1 MIYISYIM
9 LFLFYIVDAFLFYRR
24 GYSFKKTVIFFILD
38 IIKFGLMFLFPVPS
52 RFIICGYLIIKALES
67 ILEKIKIKR

>member
-1 MIYISYIM
+1 MIYISYII
-9 LFLFYIVDAFLFYRR
+9 LFLFYITDAFLFYRS

-52 RFIICGYLIIKALES
+52 RFIICGYLMIKALES